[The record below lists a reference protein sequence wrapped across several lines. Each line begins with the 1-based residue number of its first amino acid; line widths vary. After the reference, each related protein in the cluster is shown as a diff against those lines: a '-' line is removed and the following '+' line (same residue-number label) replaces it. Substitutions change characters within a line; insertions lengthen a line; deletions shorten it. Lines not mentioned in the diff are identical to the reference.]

1 MLLYFCPAHK
11 KKKGHQIEA
20 TASTKKKKIEA
31 TMAYVLFTGT
41 LMI

>member
-20 TASTKKKKIEA
+20 TASTKKKKKIEA
-31 TMAYVLFTGT
+31 TMAYGSLY
-41 LMI
+41 

>member
-1 MLLYFCPAHK
+1 MLLYFCPAQKK

-31 TMAYVLFTGT
+31 TMAYGSLY
-41 LMI
+41 